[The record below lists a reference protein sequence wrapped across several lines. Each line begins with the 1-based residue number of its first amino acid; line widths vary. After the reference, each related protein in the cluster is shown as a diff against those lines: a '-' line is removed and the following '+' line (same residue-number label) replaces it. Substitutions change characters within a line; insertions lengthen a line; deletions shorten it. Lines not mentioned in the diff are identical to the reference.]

1 MADQPTLS
9 LRALN
14 RATLDRQLLLR
25 RHEMPAQQAIRHLGG
40 LQAQAPLA
48 PYVGLWTRLARFTTD
63 ELSALLCERTVV
75 RAPVMRATVHLADT
89 ADFVAFRPLFG
100 PLMAAG
106 LRANYAR
113 TLTGVDPDAL
123 AAQAARLLVKC
134 PLTRAQLARDLAAAW
149 PAAEPMSLAYAVTYL
164 LPVVQ
169 VPPRGIW
176 GKNAQATWTTAESWL
191 AEPIGPAKPEAVDAL
206 VLRYLAAFGP
216 ATVADIQTWSGLTRL
231 REVTGRL
238 ELRAYRG
245 PDGAELLDLPDKE
258 LPAEDVPAP
267 PRFLPEYDNLLLSHA
282 DRRRVIPHTHPV
294 PLWPGNGATQGTL
307 LIDGA
312 WDATWKITADAL
324 TITPFRRLT
333 TAEESAITAEA
344 AKLLAFTCPA
354 DPTRPIRFS
363 PAELIQAVSPS
374 SYHLRRDNSGK
385 SDAKVVITDRKMTSV
400 VGGRLALLSHE
411 LFHRDRRG
419 GLEVEQPR
427 PVRGDRDGDHL
438 LVHGADLGL
447 EVLPGLPGNGA
458 AGSRQ
463 VAVRHAVDGFE
474 DRTAADQQHA
484 RRRSRHVD
492 RDRDPPVGLQG
503 IDLRRAGNRPHQEA
517 GAVPQVPD
525 RDHPRP
531 PVSPRIRQVHDR
543 LVAQQLPRDR
553 QLQHLR
559 GISHEESPLSGD
571 RLRGQRLP
579 GSAGIIGQR
588 PCSRRTG

>member
-48 PYVGLWTRLARFTTD
+48 PYVGLWTRLATFTTD

-75 RAPVMRATVHLADT
+75 RAPIMRATVHLADT

-113 TLTGVDPDAL
+113 TLTGVDQDAL
-123 AAQAARLLVKC
+123 AAQAAGLLVKC

-164 LPVVQ
+164 VPVVQ

-282 DRRRVIPHTHPV
+282 DRRRVIPHAHPV

-312 WDATWKITADAL
+312 WDANWKITADAL

-333 TAEESAITAEA
+333 AAEESAITAEA
-344 AKLLAFTCPA
+344 ATLLAFTCPA
-354 DPTRPIRFS
+354 DPTRPIRFG
-363 PAELIQAVSPS
+363 PAELTQSVSPS
-374 SYHLRRDNSGK
+374 SYHLRGDNSGK
-385 SDAKVVITDRKMTSV
+385 PDAKVVITDRKMTSA
-400 VGGRLALLSHE
+400 VGGCLALLSHE
-411 LFHRDRRG
+411 LFHGDRRG

-427 PVRGDRDGDHL
+427 PLRSDGHGDHL
-438 LVHGADLGL
+438 LVHGADLCL
-447 EVLPGLPGNGA
+447 EILPGLLGDGA
-458 AGSRQ
+458 A
-463 VAVRHAVDGFE
+463 
-474 DRTAADQQHA
+474 
-484 RRRSRHVD
+484 
-492 RDRDPPVGLQG
+492 
-503 IDLRRAGNRPHQEA
+503 
-517 GAVPQVPD
+517 
-525 RDHPRP
+525 
-531 PVSPRIRQVHDR
+531 
-543 LVAQQLPRDR
+543 
-553 QLQHLR
+553 
-559 GISHEESPLSGD
+559 
-571 RLRGQRLP
+571 
-579 GSAGIIGQR
+579 
-588 PCSRRTG
+588 

>member
-1 MADQPTLS
+1 
-9 LRALN
+9 
-14 RATLDRQLLLR
+14 
-25 RHEMPAQQAIRHLGG
+25 
-40 LQAQAPLA
+40 
-48 PYVGLWTRLARFTTD
+48 
-63 ELSALLCERTVV
+63 
-75 RAPVMRATVHLADT
+75 MRATVHLADT

-113 TLTGVDPDAL
+113 TLTGTDLDAL
-123 AAQAARLLVKC
+123 AAQAAGLLAKR
-134 PLTRAQLARDLAAAW
+134 PLTRAQLAGDLAADW

-164 LPVVQ
+164 VPVVQ

-282 DRRRVIPHTHPV
+282 DRRRVIPHAHPV

-333 TAEESAITAEA
+333 AAEESAITEEA
-344 AKLLAFTCPA
+344 AELLTFACSTN
-354 DPTRPIRFS
+354 PTRPIRFS
-363 PAELIQAVSPS
+363 PELSCELRPGFRRQTPHDIPGAAASAAASP
-374 SYHLRRDNSGK
+374 LP
-385 SDAKVVITDRKMTSV
+385 
-400 VGGRLALLSHE
+400 HE

-427 PVRGDRDGDHL
+427 PLRGDGDGDHL

-447 EVLPGLPGNGA
+447 EILPGLPGDGP

-463 VAVRHAVDGFE
+463 VAVGHAVDGFE
-474 DRTAADQQHA
+474 RGPAADQQHA

-503 IDLRRAGNRPHQEA
+503 VDLRRAGNRPHQEA

-525 RDHPRP
+525 RDHPGP
-531 PVSPRIRQVHDR
+531 PVPSRVRQVHDR
-543 LVAQQLPRDR
+543 LIAQQLPRDR
-553 QLQHLR
+553 ELQHLR
-559 GISHEESPLSGD
+559 GISHEQTPLSPGIAYVD
-571 RLRGQRLP
+571 NDDSRPRESSTDAKNAQGTVWALARGGLVG
-579 GSAGIIGQR
+579 GSELALSFVR
-588 PCSRRTG
+588 E